1 MRHLY
6 SHNDT
11 IYQWSTGAAYLH
23 LLYDLGPYRLIT
35 GVECE
40 FPEIK
45 EKQIALLDTGAELS
59 VAGNEI
65 YQVF

>member
-11 IYQWSTGAAYLH
+11 IYQWSTGAAYLY
-23 LLYDLGPYRLIT
+23 LLYDLDPYKLIT

-40 FPEIK
+40 FVEIEK
-45 EKQIALLDTGAELS
+45 KQIALLDTGAELS
-59 VAGNEI
+59 VA
-65 YQVF
+65 